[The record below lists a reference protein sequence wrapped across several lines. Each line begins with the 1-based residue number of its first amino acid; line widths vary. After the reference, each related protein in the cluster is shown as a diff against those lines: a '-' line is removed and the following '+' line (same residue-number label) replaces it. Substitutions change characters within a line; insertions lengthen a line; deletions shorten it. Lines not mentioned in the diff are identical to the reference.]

1 MKKNRIYILLMIVLV
16 IVISVISGWDDF
28 DTKKQLQAEREKAEK
43 RLESSKKIKFKDL
56 FNGKDLSGWIIYG
69 TEKWYVEDGLLV
81 CESGPDAKYGYLGT
95 ENFYKNFVLNLE
107 FMQEANGNSG
117 VFFRSTVEGTK
128 VSGWQVEVAPPGL
141 YTGGIYESY
150 GRGWLIKPSEVK
162 DSSLQMGDWNKLTVK
177 VYEDTVTTWLNGE
190 QMITYSDKKIGE
202 ANGRIALQI
211 HDGGGIKVKWK
222 NIKIQEL

>member
-1 MKKNRIYILLMIVLV
+1 MIVLV
-16 IVISVISGWDDF
+16 IVISGWDDF

-150 GRGWLIKPSEVK
+150 GRGWLIKPTEGK
-162 DSSLQMGDWNKLTVK
+162 DSSLQMGDWNKLRIK